1 MLISSC
7 YDQGPFSSPS
17 LESKEVGGR
26 VFLTLPERM
35 LQNGLQF
42 LSFRLQLFFPY
53 SINYV
58 IKAKYILFKLRAP

>member
-1 MLISSC
+1 MLISSR

-42 LSFRLQLFFPY
+42 LSFRLQLFF
-53 SINYV
+53 S
-58 IKAKYILFKLRAP
+58 LFY